1 MTTISSIAS
10 DAADLLAKQTAKVG
24 QAATAAKTSFEATLS
39 QVQSTLAGK
48 PKTGFTSGPTYEA
61 GSWTAQTKASFDNA
75 LSATKSAITP
85 KPTTGFRQ

>member
-10 DAADLLAKQTAKVG
+10 DAADLFAKQTAKVG

-61 GSWTAQTKASFDNA
+61 GSWTAQTKASFGNA
-75 LSATKSAITP
+75 VSTVKSAITP
-85 KPTTGFRQ
+85 KPTTGFHP